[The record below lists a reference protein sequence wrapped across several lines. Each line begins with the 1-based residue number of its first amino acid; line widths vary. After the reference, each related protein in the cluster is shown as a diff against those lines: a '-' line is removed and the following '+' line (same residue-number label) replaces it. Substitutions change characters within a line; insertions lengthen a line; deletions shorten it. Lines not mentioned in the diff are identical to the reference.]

1 MVSRRAPVL
10 QISKSQNTPPAAPD
24 LRGAAAAAPTATPQ
38 RPTCQRSQLPRPDF
52 SFLHCKIWIFMK
64 PASFVTLCILSY
76 AFKDI
81 SLRPLPNYQRGPRHK
96 VGRKSLLQSRSH
108 RRLGD
113 APTSRPLTA
122 PCSANVG
129 AAHALCQARVQ
140 GLFTESSRH
149 VPQFPSARGTRTG
162 AQGDRAAG
170 ADRACGSDGGPGGA
184 FEGERSGVTVTGTRL
199 YESEVRVLYKVV
211 CRELNPLQSAETER
225 GLREAALRDPRED

>member
-1 MVSRRAPVL
+1 M
-10 QISKSQNTPPAAPD
+10 
-24 LRGAAAAAPTATPQ
+24 
-38 RPTCQRSQLPRPDF
+38 
-52 SFLHCKIWIFMK
+52 
-64 PASFVTLCILSY
+64 
-76 AFKDI
+76 
-81 SLRPLPNYQRGPRHK
+81 
-96 VGRKSLLQSRSH
+96 GRKSLLQSRSH

-129 AAHALCQARVQ
+129 AAHALCLARVQ

-162 AQGDRAAG
+162 AQGDPAAG

-211 CRELNPLQSAETER
+211 CRELNPLQSDETER